1 MAHGSSAVQGATS
14 FQTTL
19 TSNIVLV
26 KTVNLMSQMF
36 TLSDVRKS
44 NVSKYSH
51 YTLYFITNT
60 KCSVCVSAAG
70 SDHHCLDQTGKN

>member
-1 MAHGSSAVQGATS
+1 MANGSSAVQRATP
-14 FQTTL
+14 FQMTL
-19 TSNIVLV
+19 TSNTILV
-26 KTVNLMSQMF
+26 KTVNLMSKMF

-60 KCSVCVSAAG
+60 KCFVCVSAAG
-70 SDHHCLDQTGKN
+70 SDHHCLN

>member
-1 MAHGSSAVQGATS
+1 
-14 FQTTL
+14 
-19 TSNIVLV
+19 
-26 KTVNLMSQMF
+26 MF

-60 KCSVCVSAAG
+60 KCSVCVSLPEPNG
-70 SDHHCLDQTGKN
+70 QKLVYNNT